1 MGPFKLSAI
10 LPTKGRG
17 EQAVRCI
24 NRFYETTADFDTELF
39 IIAHPEPETV
49 EAFKKLPTD
58 WPITVNKN
66 LFVEYLDIKPLAAY
80 NYAVQRATGT
90 HFFDF
95 DDDAWF
101 SDGWLYE
108 VKRVFDEHPQAYVKI
123 RGDNSDYWAERA
135 IGNRQVYIDVMGGVI
150 SIPHYHSQYNDREK
164 SDRAI
169 SAGVFYESNAYIEH
183 RTWTNGKAAL
193 DKTYEE
199 GGRMYAAVDH
209 QTYLSRQA
217 AGFPNDYNGVIPL
230 EPPIMERYSV

>member
-1 MGPFKLSAI
+1 MGGPFKLSAI

-24 NRFYETTADFDTELF
+24 NRFYETTADFETELF
-39 IIAHPEPETV
+39 VIAHPEPETV
-49 EAFKKLPTD
+49 EAFKKLP
-58 WPITVNKN
+58 KN
-66 LFVEYLDIKPLAAY
+66 QNIYVEFVDIRPLQAY
-80 NYAVQRATGT
+80 NYAVQKATGT

-101 SDGWLYE
+101 SDGWLDE
-108 VKRVFDEHPQAYVKI
+108 VKKVFDEHPQAYVKI

-135 IGNRQVYIDVMGGVI
+135 IGNRELYIQVLGGVL

-169 SAGVFYESNAYIEH
+169 AAGVFYESDAYIEH

-199 GGRMYAAVDH
+199 GGKMYAAVDH
-209 QTYLSRQA
+209 GTYIGRLA
-217 AGFPNDYNGVIPL
+217 AGFPNDYPVVIKSGL
-230 EPPIMERYSV
+230 